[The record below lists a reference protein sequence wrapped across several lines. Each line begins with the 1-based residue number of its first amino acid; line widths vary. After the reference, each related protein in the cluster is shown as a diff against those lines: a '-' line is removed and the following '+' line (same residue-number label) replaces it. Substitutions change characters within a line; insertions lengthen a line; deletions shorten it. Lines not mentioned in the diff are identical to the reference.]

1 MPEDKKEEK
10 VEKVEKVEEPTS
22 VSEAEAEAAMAKAE
36 LDEAKEK
43 ASKPKSGAKPKT
55 ISDAVGTSE
64 ESLTAGEAVAVAE
77 AAYAKSQDKLEEV
90 RKASEAAWA
99 AEYEKAKASVVKTEA
114 GQTFTDKH
122 SRERI
127 FRREMGEP
135 EFFYNQ
141 QLLAPPK
148 PVLTQSEEEEIS
160 RKVLIPTDQTPKYE
174 PQNILSPK
182 YGGTSN
188 YETGISSLVDEKKEK
203 LERLIN
209 DPESHLDDIKRAE
222 QDLKY
227 LDSLYE
233 NFDQGMNVFRTAKGG
248 REKLRD

>member
-1 MPEDKKEEK
+1 MPEEEKEEK
-10 VEKVEKVEEPTS
+10 ITDPTS
-22 VSEAEAEAAMAKAE
+22 VSEAEAEAARAKAE

-43 ASKPKSGAKPKT
+43 AADPKSDGKPET
-55 ISDAVGTSE
+55 ISDAVDSSE

-77 AAYAKSQDKLEEV
+77 AAYAQSQAKLDEV

-99 AEYEKAKASVVKTEA
+99 AEYEKAKASVVETES
-114 GQTFTDKH
+114 GETFTDKRK
-122 SRERI
+122 RERI

-141 QLLAPPK
+141 QLVSPPK

-160 RKVLIPTDQTPKYE
+160 RQVLIPTDQTPKYE
-174 PQNILSPK
+174 PQNTLSPE

-188 YETGISSLVDEKKEK
+188 YETGIRSLVDEKREN
-203 LERLIN
+203 LEQLVN
-209 DPESHLDDIKRAE
+209 DPESHLDDVKRAE

-248 REKLRD
+248 RKK

>member
-1 MPEDKKEEK
+1 MPEEEKEEK
-10 VEKVEKVEEPTS
+10 ITEPTS
-22 VSEAEAEAAMAKAE
+22 VSEAEAEAAKAKAE

-43 ASKPKSGAKPKT
+43 ASGKKSNVKPKT
-55 ISDAVGTSE
+55 ISDAVDSSE
-64 ESLTAGEAVAVAE
+64 ESLTAGEAVAIAE
-77 AAYAKSQDKLEEV
+77 AAYSQSQAKLDQV

-99 AEYEKAKASVVKTEA
+99 AEYEKAKASVVETEA
-114 GQTFTDKH
+114 GETFTDKRK
-122 SRERI
+122 RERI

-141 QLLAPPK
+141 QLVSPPK

-160 RKVLIPTDQTPKYE
+160 RKVLIPTDQTPEYD
-174 PQNILSPK
+174 PQNPLSPE

-188 YETGISSLVDEKKEK
+188 YEVGIRTLVDEKREK
-203 LERLIN
+203 LEEIKN
-209 DPESHLDDIKRAE
+209 DPELNPDDIKRAE

-233 NFDQGMNVFRTAKGG
+233 NFDQGMNVFRTAKDG
-248 REKLRD
+248 RAKLRA

>member
-1 MPEDKKEEK
+1 MD
-10 VEKVEKVEEPTS
+10 
-22 VSEAEAEAAMAKAE
+22 
-36 LDEAKEK
+36 
-43 ASKPKSGAKPKT
+43 
-55 ISDAVGTSE
+55 
-64 ESLTAGEAVAVAE
+64 
-77 AAYAKSQDKLEEV
+77 EV

-114 GQTFTDKH
+114 GETFTDKH

-141 QLLAPPK
+141 QIVAPPR
-148 PVLTQSEEEEIS
+148 PVLTQSEAEEIS
-160 RKVLIPTDQTPKYE
+160 RNVLIPTDQTPKYE

-188 YETGISSLVDEKKEK
+188 YETGISSLVDEKREK
-203 LERLIN
+203 LEQLKN
-209 DPESHLDDIKRAE
+209 DPDANLDDVERAE

-248 REKLRD
+248 RAKLRD

>member
-1 MPEDKKEEK
+1 MPEEEK
-10 VEKVEKVEEPTS
+10 EKKVAEPTS
-22 VSEAEAEAAMAKAE
+22 VSEAEAEAARAKAE

-43 ASKPKSGAKPKT
+43 AVKPTKT
-55 ISDAVGTSE
+55 EPESISDAVQTSE
-64 ESLTAGEAVAVAE
+64 QSVTASEAIAIAE
-77 AAYAKSQDKLEEV
+77 AAYAQSQAKLEEA

-114 GQTFTDKH
+114 GETFTDKH

-141 QLLAPPK
+141 QIVAPPR
-148 PVLTQSEEEEIS
+148 PVLTQSEGEEIS
-160 RKVLIPTDQTPKYE
+160 RRALIPTDQTPKYD
-174 PQNILSPK
+174 PQNTLSPE

-188 YETGISSLVDEKKEK
+188 YETGIRSLVDEKREK
-203 LERLIN
+203 LEQVKN
-209 DPESHLDDIKRAE
+209 DPEAHFDDVERAE

-248 REKLRD
+248 RAKLRD

>member
-1 MPEDKKEEK
+1 MPENEKE
-10 VEKVEKVEEPTS
+10 EKVEEPTS
-22 VSEAEAEAAMAKAE
+22 VSEAEAEAARAKAE

-43 ASKPKSGAKPKT
+43 AAEPKSDAKPKI
-55 ISDAVGTSE
+55 ISDAVDTSE

-77 AAYAKSQDKLEEV
+77 AAYAKSQSKLDEV

-99 AEYEKAKASVVKTEA
+99 AEYEKAKASVVNPEA
-114 GQTFTDKH
+114 VETYTDQR

-141 QLLAPPK
+141 QIVAPPR

-188 YETGISSLVDEKKEK
+188 YETGISSLVDEK
-203 LERLIN
+203 R
-209 DPESHLDDIKRAE
+209 
-222 QDLKY
+222 
-227 LDSLYE
+227 
-233 NFDQGMNVFRTAKGG
+233 
-248 REKLRD
+248 

>member
-1 MPEDKKEEK
+1 MPEEEKEEK
-10 VEKVEKVEEPTS
+10 ITEPTS
-22 VSEAEAEAAMAKAE
+22 VSEAEAEAAKAKAE

-43 ASKPKSGAKPKT
+43 AAGKKSKVKPKT
-55 ISDAVGTSE
+55 ISDAVDSSE
-64 ESLTAGEAVAVAE
+64 ESLTAGEAVAIAE
-77 AAYAKSQDKLEEV
+77 AAYSQSQAKLEQV

-99 AEYEKAKASVVKTEA
+99 AEYEKAKASVVKTES
-114 GQTFTDKH
+114 GETFTNKR

-141 QLLAPPK
+141 QLVSPPK

-160 RKVLIPTDQTPKYE
+160 RKVLIPTDQTPEYD
-174 PQNILSPK
+174 PQNPLSPE

-188 YETGISSLVDEKKEK
+188 YEVGISTLVDEKREK
-203 LERLIN
+203 LERIKN
-209 DPESHLDDIKRAE
+209 DPESNPDDLKRAE

-248 REKLRD
+248 RAKLRA

>member
-1 MPEDKKEEK
+1 MPEEEKEEI
-10 VEKVEKVEEPTS
+10 VEEPTS
-22 VSEAEAEAAMAKAE
+22 VSEAEAQAARAKAE

-43 ASKPKSGAKPKT
+43 AADPTSDAKPET
-55 ISDAVGTSE
+55 VSDALDASE
-64 ESLTAGEAVAVAE
+64 ESLTSAEAVAVAE
-77 AAYAKSQDKLEEV
+77 AAYAKSQAKLDEV

-114 GQTFTDKH
+114 GETFTDKH

-141 QLLAPPK
+141 QLVTPPR
-148 PVLTQSEEEEIS
+148 PVLTQSEGEEIS
-160 RKVLIPTDQTPKYE
+160 RKVLIPTDQTPKYD
-174 PQNILSPK
+174 PQNTLSPE

-188 YETGISSLVDEKKEK
+188 YETGIRSLVDEKREK
-203 LERLIN
+203 LEQLRN
-209 DPESHLDDIKRAE
+209 DPEAHLDDVERAE

>member
-1 MPEDKKEEK
+1 MPDEEK
-10 VEKVEKVEEPTS
+10 EEKVEEPTS
-22 VSEAEAEAAMAKAE
+22 VSEAEAQAARAKAE

-43 ASKPKSGAKPKT
+43 AADPTSDAKPET
-55 ISDAVGTSE
+55 VSDALDVSE
-64 ESLTAGEAVAVAE
+64 ESLTSAEAVAVAE
-77 AAYAKSQDKLEEV
+77 AAYAKSQSKLEEV

-114 GQTFTDKH
+114 GETFTDKR

-141 QLLAPPK
+141 QLVAPPR
-148 PVLTQSEEEEIS
+148 PVLTQSEGEEIS
-160 RKVLIPTDQTPKYE
+160 RNVLIPTDQTPKYD
-174 PQNILSPK
+174 PQNTLSPE

-188 YETGISSLVDEKKEK
+188 YETGIRSLVDEKREK
-203 LERLIN
+203 LEQLRN
-209 DPESHLDDIKRAE
+209 NPAVHLDDIERAE
-222 QDLKY
+222 QELKY

>member
-1 MPEDKKEEK
+1 MPEDKKEKE
-10 VEKVEKVEEPTS
+10 VEGPTS
-22 VSEAEAEAAMAKAE
+22 VSEAEAEAAKAKAE
-36 LDEAKEK
+36 LDQAKEK
-43 ASKPKSGAKPKT
+43 AADPASDKKPES
-55 ISDAVGTSE
+55 ISDAIETSE
-64 ESLTAGEAVAVAE
+64 QAVTADEAVAIAE
-77 AAYAKSQDKLEEV
+77 AAYSQSQAKLDEV

-114 GQTFTDKH
+114 GETFTDKH

-141 QLLAPPK
+141 QIVAPPR
-148 PVLTQSEEEEIS
+148 PVLTQSEAEEIS
-160 RKVLIPTDQTPKYE
+160 RNVLIPTDQTPKYE

-233 NFDQGMNVFRTAKGG
+233 NFDLGMNVFRTAKGG
-248 REKLRD
+248 RAKLRD